1 MNRSTDVWLCHT
13 TKKFNGIQIV
23 ASCHLEYHTGMC
35 FETTSTATGS
45 SVASELTEE

>member
-13 TKKFNGIQIV
+13 TKKLNGIQTV
-23 ASCHLEYHTGMC
+23 ASLKYHTEIC

-45 SVASELTEE
+45 SVASKLTEE